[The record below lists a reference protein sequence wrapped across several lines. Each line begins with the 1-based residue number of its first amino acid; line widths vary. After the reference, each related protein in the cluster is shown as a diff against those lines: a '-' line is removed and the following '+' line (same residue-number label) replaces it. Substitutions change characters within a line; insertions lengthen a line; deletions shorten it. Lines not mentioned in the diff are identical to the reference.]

1 MTIRDLYKINPF
13 RFIFVILLCIL
24 NASVVIISSYALTWQ
39 FNAIKSKN
47 LNTFLYMILIQT
59 FMLIAAYFF
68 GCYPRYIW
76 SKQIEELN
84 HKIRQELTNHYFE
97 KSSSTVSM
105 QNQMINDLY
114 LIKENYANSLLQ
126 IFYNLTVA
134 IGVLFSLL
142 SFHWSLC
149 ILSAVIAF
157 LQILV
162 PKLLETKLEEA
173 GQNISNANQQYLK
186 ELGYWLVG
194 ISEIRRFLAGAKLFD
209 ILSTASFQP
218 EKAIKKNQVVDSSLD
233 FFNKVVYS
241 LGDML
246 ILILTGYLVI
256 KKITQFGL
264 ISSISNF
271 NWFLFGSLMAVS
283 NFIGRIKSVIKVN
296 QQVLQARENVTN
308 KFNDNTGQIPVGLL
322 IKDVS
327 ITFKNNKKI
336 KFPNF
341 KVKKGEKILLTGKSG
356 IGKST
361 LFKIILGE
369 LQPDS
374 GKVVYFGQ
382 TGEEIYPDL
391 SKIGY
396 LPQDPILFPTSIMN
410 NITMFDSK
418 INNNVQEAIKKVQ
431 LQDDLKELSEG
442 LNTKI
447 DLDKINISGGQRQ
460 KIILARA
467 EIHNSRILLID
478 EGTSAIDKDN
488 SSKIISQILKT
499 DKTIVFIAHNLDKST
514 KAKFDRVI
522 SWKTN

>member
-1 MTIRDLYKINPF
+1 MTIRDLYKINPT
-13 RFIFVILLCIL
+13 RFIFVIFLCIF
-24 NASVVIISSYALTWQ
+24 NASVIIMSSYALTWQ
-39 FNAIKSKN
+39 FNALKSKN
-47 LNTFLYMILIQT
+47 LNIFLYMILIQT
-59 FMLIAAYFF
+59 LMLIAAYFF
-68 GCYPRYIW
+68 GSYPRYIW
-76 SKQIEELN
+76 SKQVEELN
-84 HKIRQELTNHYFE
+84 HKIRQELSNHYFE
-97 KSSSTVSM
+97 APNSTASM

-149 ILSAVIAF
+149 ILSAIVAF

-173 GQNISNANQQYLK
+173 GQNISNANRQYLK

-194 ISEIRRFLAGAKLFD
+194 ISEIRRFLAGAKLFNV
-209 ILSTASFQP
+209 LSNASVQP
-218 EKAIKKNQVVDSSLD
+218 EKAIKKNQIVDSSLD

-256 KKITQFGL
+256 KKVTQFGL

-271 NWFLFGSLMAVS
+271 DWFLFGSLMAVS
-283 NFIGRIKSVIKVN
+283 NFIGRAKSVIKVN
-296 QQVLQARENVTN
+296 REVLYARKNFTCKSNNDKCQA
-308 KFNDNTGQIPVGLL
+308 PVGFL
-322 IKDVS
+322 IKNIS
-327 ITFKNNKKI
+327 ITFENNKKI

-369 LQPDS
+369 LQPDT
-374 GKVVYFGQ
+374 GKVVYFNQ
-382 TGEEIYPDL
+382 KGEEIDPDL

-410 NITMFDSK
+410 NITMFDSN
-418 INNNVQEAIKKVQ
+418 IANNVQEAVEIAQ
-431 LQDDLKELSEG
+431 LKTDLEELPKG
-442 LNTKI
+442 LNTEI
-447 DLDKINISGGQRQ
+447 DLHKINVSGGQRQ

-467 EIHNSRILLID
+467 EVHNSRILLID
-478 EGTSAIDKDN
+478 EGTSAIDRN
-488 SSKIISQILKT
+488 GSSKIISQILKT
-499 DKTIVFIAHNLDKST
+499 NNTIVFIAHNLDIDT
-514 KAKFDRVI
+514 KDMFDRVI